1 VERNPFSEFIMLRNE
16 LNPAY
21 EKTTGRGKGHA
32 MNLRIMHGIL
42 AVLLLPFPASA
53 SLGGDVT
60 SVQTDQIKMQGSLRT
75 TSNHSYTVHEIQGS
89 TGVAVKEYVSSGG
102 KVFAVTW
109 RGPFHPD
116 LRQLMGAYFDQ
127 FSQAEEAQRAQR
139 RGHGPV
145 LIQQA
150 GLVVQ
155 ISGHMRSFV
164 GRAYLPQMLP
174 AGVHSEDI
182 Q

>member
-1 VERNPFSEFIMLRNE
+1 MNSRILRG
-16 LNPAY
+16 LF
-21 EKTTGRGKGHA
+21 
-32 MNLRIMHGIL
+32 
-42 AVLLLPFPASA
+42 AVLLLPLPALA

-60 SVQTDQIKMQGSLRT
+60 TVQTDQAKLQGSLRMS
-75 TSNHSYTVHEIQGS
+75 SNNSYTIHEIQAS
-89 TGVAVKEYVSSGG
+89 TGVAVKEYVSPGG

-127 FSQAEEAQRAQR
+127 YLQAEQAQRAQR

-164 GRAYLPQMLP
+164 GKAYVPQMLP
-174 AGVHSEDI
+174 AGVHAEDI